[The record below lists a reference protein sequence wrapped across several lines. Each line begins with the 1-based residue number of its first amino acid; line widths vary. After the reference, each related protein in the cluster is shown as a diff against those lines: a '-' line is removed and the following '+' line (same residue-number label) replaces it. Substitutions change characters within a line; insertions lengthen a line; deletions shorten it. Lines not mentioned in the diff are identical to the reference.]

1 MPTKAN
7 SEGIDT
13 MSETIDTA
21 RNTPRAV
28 LHCAEH
34 ANPSAYEDDIE
45 TCEKALQ
52 PGGLAYIGHYT
63 SGIFDFSVSLPNV
76 AAGGSDPKGR
86 QRMLERAGRQLGF
99 LTVSLDATCQ
109 PLDSGPI
116 IRMVV
121 QGNTGTLFNYL
132 KVPGQSLFGVAFGD
146 DGPARLAD
154 VQMAAMAGGV
164 AERMGVQ
171 TLDWGGFL
179 RRQRSRE
186 ENAATAPDPIPAAA
200 EVAPHL
206 WPSGTGVVRDW
217 RSALCRNALSPRHLH
232 YAGIFRNGAPLF
244 FADILHDR
252 ALAHF
257 FQRVTHEGRRRGY
270 LEVARQVELHL
281 DRLSR
286 MLEVVGSSSL
296 VRLVIDVAQGAIY
309 FLPLGDGEWVVG
321 VTLNQ
326 SRVDD
331 ADHAVC
337 QLAAQIRQT
346 PPSSVLPKA

>member
-13 MSETIDTA
+13 MSETSDTTRPA
-21 RNTPRAV
+21 LQR
-28 LHCAEH
+28 AEH
-34 ANPSAYEDDIE
+34 ANPPAYEADIE

-63 SGIFDFSVSLPNV
+63 SGIFDFSVSLPDV
-76 AAGGSDPKGR
+76 AAGGADPTGH

-99 LTVSLDATCQ
+99 LTVSLDGTCQ

-116 IRMVV
+116 LRMVV
-121 QGNTGTLFNYL
+121 QGNTVTLFNYL

-154 VQMAAMAGGV
+154 VQMAAMAGAI

-217 RSALCRNALSPRHLH
+217 RSVLCRNALSPRHLH

-286 MLEVVGSSSL
+286 MLEVVGNNRL
-296 VRLVIDVAQGAIY
+296 VRLVIDVAQGSIY
-309 FLPLGDGEWVVG
+309 FLPLADGEWVVG

-326 SRVDD
+326 SRVDE
-331 ADHAVC
+331 ADHAVR

-346 PPSSVLPKA
+346 PPPAPVETAVPS

>member
-1 MPTKAN
+1 
-7 SEGIDT
+7 
-13 MSETIDTA
+13 MSETSETA
-21 RNTPRAV
+21 RNTTRAV
-28 LHCAEH
+28 VKRAEH
-34 ANPSAYEDDIE
+34 THPPAYEDDIA
-45 TCEKALQ
+45 TCEQALQ
-52 PGGLAYIGHYT
+52 PDGLTYIGQYT
-63 SGIFDFSVSLPNV
+63 SGIFDFSVSLPDV
-76 AAGGSDPKGR
+76 AAGGFDLKGR

-146 DGPARLAD
+146 GDRAMHAD
-154 VQMAAMAGGV
+154 VQMAAMAGEI

-171 TLDWGGFL
+171 TLDWGGFQ
-179 RRQRSRE
+179 RRCFGRE
-186 ENAATAPDPIPAAA
+186 NRENAAATEPPDPIPAEAA
-200 EVAPHL
+200 VAPHL

-257 FQRVTHEGRRRGY
+257 FQRVTHEGRLRGY
-270 LEVARQVELHL
+270 LEVARQVELHAE
-281 DRLSR
+281 RLSR
-286 MLEVVGSSSL
+286 MLDMLDSNSL

-309 FLPLGDGEWVVG
+309 LLPIEAGEWVLG

-326 SRVDD
+326 SRVAD
-331 ADHAVC
+331 ADHEISR
-337 QLAAQIRQT
+337 LAAQIRQQT
-346 PPSSVLPKA
+346 PPPPGPGEPALPSS